1 MKIRTKHVTMGAAVS
16 AVLVAALAGC
26 GSGGGA
32 DAGGSLSVDRVVEL
46 AEGVGKDGAD
56 ACPVPYDAGKAAEAA
71 DVDEGIE
78 AGAAGAEAG
87 EPMATGEGG
96 RKTDPQSPFAGKAG
110 GIITCSYHVSGEDLT
125 VHTVGTE
132 AGSATNYLLPT
143 AQQAGGMSV
152 EDVKSFG
159 TQAYDAKPGEPVASK
174 GGNVVTVRLDSGGKG
189 DVALLLTVGEDDKSA
204 LKPDQV
210 AELARTFAAQA
221 K

>member
-1 MKIRTKHVTMGAAVS
+1 MNHTKRKIAVAAGV
-16 AVLVAALAGC
+16 AMLTTLVACGGDGTDAAGT
-26 GSGGGA
+26 
-32 DAGGSLSVDRVVEL
+32 LSVDRVAEL

-56 ACPVPYDAGKAAEAA
+56 ACPVPYDAGKAAGVA
-71 DVDEGIE
+71 EGIE

-96 RKTDPQSPFAGKAG
+96 RTTDPQSPLAGKAG
-110 GIITCSYHVSGEDLT
+110 GIITCSYHVGGEDLT

-159 TQAYDAKPGEPVASK
+159 TQASDAKPGDPVASK

-210 AELARTFAAQA
+210 LKLARAFAAQA